1 MEFFKKQSLGF
12 YFGICTAIIGII
24 GAVLYFGN
32 TKTAYFSPMGVNS
45 AVAACLII
53 AVICE
58 LVYII
63 GNEAVGRNMVLDILP
78 AAGAILFA
86 VGLVNFVADRV
97 NGIAAIMTF
106 AGNEST
112 MADLQNTIVAFVFC
126 GIAFVLAVVTSFF
139 RVVKDN

>member
-1 MEFFKKQSLGF
+1 MEFLKKQSLGF
-12 YFGICTAIIGII
+12 YFAICTAIIGIV
-24 GAVLYFGN
+24 GAALYFGN
-32 TKTAYFSPMGVNS
+32 TKTAYFSPMGVNA
-45 AVAACLII
+45 AVVACLVI

-58 LVYII
+58 IAYII

-78 AAGAILFA
+78 VAGAILFA
-86 VGLVNFVADRV
+86 IGTVTFVSDRV

-126 GIAFVLAVVTSFF
+126 GIAFVLAILTSFF
-139 RVVKDN
+139 RVVKEQ